1 MRADPFTLEA
11 AEIPA
16 AAGAPRRREAAEARK
31 AELHCHI
38 DGLLDPAMLDELA
51 RRGTPLGID
60 RAALAAH
67 HPVRS
72 AEAWWQG
79 YCALVGQPALPRDQ
93 WLPQALEIHLA
104 RLRSQNVVYTEI
116 FVSSLLFVRDGEAE
130 LVEFFADLAARARAA
145 AGPDLRVELVI
156 CIGRGPPEKL
166 ARQVPRIAALRR
178 AGLVRGV
185 ALAGREADY
194 PVRPLAPILGTLR
207 DLGLGIEI
215 HAGEFGGPDSVRD
228 AVRHGAPDRLGHAI
242 AAFADESLLAEIAE
256 RGIHIEF
263 CPSSNL
269 ALGVVRRIEDH
280 PIARALALG
289 LSFSIN
295 TDDPG
300 AFACSMT
307 SEFELVAA
315 TFGFGAADFARIFD
329 RSMTAAFR
337 DR

>member
-1 MRADPFTLEA
+1 MSANLFASGPTEM
-11 AEIPA
+11 PA
-16 AAGAPRRREAAEARK
+16 AAGAPRMREAAAARK

-51 RRGTPLGID
+51 RRGTPLAID

-79 YCALVGQPALPRDQ
+79 YCALVDQAALPRDR

-130 LVEFFADLAARARAA
+130 LVEFFAELAARARAA
-145 AGPDLRVELVI
+145 AGPDLHVELVI

-185 ALAGREADY
+185 ALAGREVEY
-194 PVRPLAPILGTLR
+194 PVRPLAPILDTLR

-228 AVRHGAPDRLGHAI
+228 ALRHGAPDRLGHAI

-263 CPSSNL
+263 CPSSNV

-280 PIARALALG
+280 PIARAHALG

-315 TFGFGAADFARIFD
+315 TFGFGAADFARVFD
-329 RSMTAAFR
+329 RTMAAAFR